1 MEILKK
7 SLKFLRIII
16 LGLTTNIF
24 FISKSFAYIDPG
36 TGTIIIQA
44 IIGLIATISTTIYIY
59 FQEIKSFFKNLKNRK
74 KIK

>member
-1 MEILKK
+1 MTNFIK
-7 SLKFLRIII
+7 III
-16 LGLTTNIF
+16 IGLITNFF

-59 FQEIKSFFKNLKNRK
+59 FKKIKSFFSNIKNVK
-74 KIK
+74 KKKKFK